1 MPSLISTDL
10 SLTSEYSPYYI
21 DENVVVDSNITLT
34 INEGVEILI
43 SEGKNIKVNGCL
55 MINGTMNNPV
65 IIKSNEYSESW
76 GALIILNATDSCS
89 ISNLIIEDATVG
101 QNFTRDKAAISI
113 HNSVVSIDGLD
124 VKNVQMPIYV
134 EYGKAYIKNSS
145 LYTPFTGDLINVK
158 YAEFA
163 LVENC
168 VLRGNDEYDTDAID
182 YDQMEGGVIRG
193 NRIFNFYGSNSD
205 AIDLGENSKDI
216 LIEGNTIYNINDKGI
231 SIGHGSNGIIKRNLN
246 S

>member
-1 MPSLISTDL
+1 MQL
-10 SLTSEYSPYYI
+10 
-21 DENVVVDSNITLT
+21 
-34 INEGVEILI
+34 
-43 SEGKNIKVNGCL
+43 
-55 MINGTMNNPV
+55 
-65 IIKSNEYSESW
+65 
-76 GALIILNATDSCS
+76 
-89 ISNLIIEDATVG
+89 VG

-134 EYGKAYIKNSS
+134 EYGKAYIRNSS

-205 AIDLGENSKDI
+205 AIDLGEHSHDI

-231 SIGHGSNGIIKRNLN
+231 SIGHGSNGIIKRNIIANCGQGVGIKDFN
-246 S
+246 SYGYLEHNTFYGNNYGVACFVKNIGMGGGTADITNTIIANSKSSSHIC